1 MFGDGH
7 QEKLWLENF
16 QGSEILFCGGYVDDT
31 CCLSHSEHDAI
42 LFFDYVNS
50 RHPNISFSMEK
61 EAHHK
66 LPFLDVL
73 VDNNDPYSLL
83 TRDYS
88 KKTFTGLLN
97 NYFSFI
103 FSYKVG
109 LIRTLVDRA
118 YKINNSWLGLHE
130 DITKL
135 MDISVI
141 CDLLLNR
148 RMATWN
154 LFADHILRNYGERI

>member
-1 MFGDGH
+1 MFGDGASR
-7 QEKLWLENF
+7 KTVAGKF

-73 VDNNDPYSLL
+73 VDNNDPNSL
-83 TRDYS
+83 
-88 KKTFTGLLN
+88 
-97 NYFSFI
+97 
-103 FSYKVG
+103 
-109 LIRTLVDRA
+109 
-118 YKINNSWLGLHE
+118 NS
-130 DITKL
+130 
-135 MDISVI
+135 
-141 CDLLLNR
+141 N
-148 RMATWN
+148 
-154 LFADHILRNYGERI
+154 

>member
-1 MFGDGH
+1 MGH

-66 LPFLDVL
+66 LPFLD
-73 VDNNDPYSLL
+73 
-83 TRDYS
+83 
-88 KKTFTGLLN
+88 KTFTGLLN
-97 NYFSFI
+97 NLISFI
-103 FSYKVG
+103 SSYKVG

-135 MDISVI
+135 MDI
-141 CDLLLNR
+141 
-148 RMATWN
+148 
-154 LFADHILRNYGERI
+154 